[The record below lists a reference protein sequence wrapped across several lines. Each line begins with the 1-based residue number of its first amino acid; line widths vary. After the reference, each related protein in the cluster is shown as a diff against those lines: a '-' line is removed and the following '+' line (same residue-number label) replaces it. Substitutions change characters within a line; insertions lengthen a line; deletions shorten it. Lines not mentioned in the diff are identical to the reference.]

1 LAYRCSIRR
10 WAGRAVLARPAG
22 SMDSRCPGATG
33 SWTAQLM
40 EKVGDLVRG
49 WFGFPGWT
57 GDDVIGVVEFFSREV
72 RQPDEELLQR
82 TGELGKLLG
91 HILKDAEA
99 PSASWAGRS
108 LPLLALTPEM
118 LRNQRRPFRVLYGL

>member
-1 LAYRCSIRR
+1 
-10 WAGRAVLARPAG
+10 
-22 SMDSRCPGATG
+22 
-33 SWTAQLM
+33 M

-91 HILKDAEA
+91 RILQDAEVRT
-99 PSASWAGRS
+99 PKRPRHLG
-108 LPLLALTPEM
+108 LAA
-118 LRNQRRPFRVLYGL
+118 PFRCWR